1 MLRGRGAE
9 VSTKEMGAREQRLRD
24 PASCP
29 RGYRETLEYAQ
40 SLTGGRVL
48 DTDLSACIRHGVL
61 TSIHAIIHTQLATHS
76 GTAACSGSTLP
87 QHCSQSAVTQHPGSS
102 RAGAG
107 QGGHSEVPPSIRL
120 LNTHFTPTPT
130 SPSLKESCTTWVQCV
145 ITSL

>member
-1 MLRGRGAE
+1 M
-9 VSTKEMGAREQRLRD
+9 STKEMGAREQRLRD

-76 GTAACSGSTLP
+76 GTAACSGST
-87 QHCSQSAVTQHPGSS
+87 
-102 RAGAG
+102 
-107 QGGHSEVPPSIRL
+107 
-120 LNTHFTPTPT
+120 PTPT
-130 SPSLKESCTTWVQCV
+130 LLSVGRHTAPRLFSGRRRPRGSF
-145 ITSL
+145 